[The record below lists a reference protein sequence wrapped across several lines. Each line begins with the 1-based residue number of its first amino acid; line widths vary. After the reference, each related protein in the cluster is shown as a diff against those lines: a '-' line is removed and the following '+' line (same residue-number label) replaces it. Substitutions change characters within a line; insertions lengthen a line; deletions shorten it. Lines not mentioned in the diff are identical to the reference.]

1 MVGSLVSGR
10 HDNMQAGGARAVS
23 DLQVGSRRD
32 RQSQRLE
39 LAWANEI
46 SKPIAVIHLFQQG
59 HTASNRVTPS
69 NPYYIIH
76 QLLTRHSN
84 I

>member
-1 MVGSLVSGR
+1 MSGR

-46 SKPIAVIHLFQQG
+46 SKPIAVIHL
-59 HTASNRVTPS
+59 
-69 NPYYIIH
+69 
-76 QLLTRHSN
+76 L
-84 I
+84 